1 MVDVGLLLDVED
13 VELVLVS
20 LDVFV
25 LEEVEVNVGTVVGVE
40 VLELGLL

>member
-1 MVDVGLLLDVED
+1 MVDVGLLLYVED

>member
-1 MVDVGLLLDVED
+1 MGLLLDVED

-20 LDVFV
+20 VDVAV
-25 LEEVEVNVGTVVGVE
+25 VKEVEVNVGTVVGVE